1 VASMAETQTTF
12 IDKSR
17 TFFREAYAELKKV
30 SWPTPK
36 DIWGSSV
43 VVLIF
48 VTIFTLLTM
57 LIDFLLSKGISL
69 ILK

>member
-1 VASMAETQTTF
+1 MAETQTTF